1 MLIVAR
7 QGMGETMNAQS
18 EASARYPVGRRALAA
33 YDILMV
39 SSFAAWALLLGISPV
54 LVFHALG

>member
-1 MLIVAR
+1 M
-7 QGMGETMNAQS
+7 TMNAQLN
-18 EASARYPVGRRALAA
+18 ASARYPVCRRALAA

-39 SSFAAWALLLGISPV
+39 SSFAVWALLLGISPV